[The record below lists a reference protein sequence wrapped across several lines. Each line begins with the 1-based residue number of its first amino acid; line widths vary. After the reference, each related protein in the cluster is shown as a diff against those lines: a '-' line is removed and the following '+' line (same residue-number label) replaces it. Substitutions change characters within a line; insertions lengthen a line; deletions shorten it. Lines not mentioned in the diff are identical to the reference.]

1 MSTPT
6 RDAGTSRSRL
16 NSSVALG
23 LLLIVVGA
31 VLLLDRGDVV
41 DAGALASDWWPLLLV
56 GAGLWMT
63 LTTSRLAGAL
73 LVAVGLLVL
82 AAEHDLVEADVLGLI
97 WPAILVAIGAGI
109 LVAGARMRGLTGT
122 WSAAADRGTWH
133 GPPTATAVFG
143 DARLNLADDGS
154 DRTAVTTLAVFG
166 DVLVSVPAGWRVVDR
181 TTTLFGEIKIPRDQ
195 PTYPEAPVVEIHGMT
210 LFGDTRVRYLD
221 AAGSL

>member
-6 RDAGTSRSRL
+6 RDAGTNRSRL

-23 LLLIVVGA
+23 LLLILVGG
-31 VLLLDRGDVV
+31 VLLLDRGGLV
-41 DAGALASDWWPLLLV
+41 DAGALASDWWPLLFV
-56 GAGLWMT
+56 AAGLWMT

-73 LVAVGLLVL
+73 LVAIGLLVL
-82 AAEHDLVEADVLGLI
+82 TAAHDLVEADVLGLI

-122 WSAAADRGTWH
+122 WTAADRAGWH

-181 TTTLFGEIKIPRDQ
+181 TTTLFGEIKIPHDQ